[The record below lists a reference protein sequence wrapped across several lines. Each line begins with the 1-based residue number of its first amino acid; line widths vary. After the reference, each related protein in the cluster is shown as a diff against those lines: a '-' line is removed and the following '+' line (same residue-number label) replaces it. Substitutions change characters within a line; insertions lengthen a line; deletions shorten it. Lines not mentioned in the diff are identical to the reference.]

1 MEKEEEIK
9 KVDDEV
15 KNEEVVEEK
24 TEEKSVEE
32 VVEEK
37 TVEDNQ
43 EFEITIP
50 EMVIED
56 IVLDNDKVV
65 AFNSDIK
72 QQKMEEIKLDE

>member
-1 MEKEEEIK
+1 MTLLSGLEKFGFSIEEDMDIFA
-9 KVDDEV
+9 
-15 KNEEVVEEK
+15 EEK

-37 TVEDNQ
+37 PVEDNQ

-72 QQKMEEIKLDE
+72 QQKMEEI